1 MIQTWKLPPD
11 ITENGISKSAID
23 YICLIQFV
31 MGKIIT
37 RMGYCIDQKVVNNIN
52 RFDVIATKWEMVNA
66 LDEEKNHL
74 RDALPAEKLSEIIA
88 IVVSM
93 I

>member
-1 MIQTWKLPPD
+1 
-11 ITENGISKSAID
+11 
-23 YICLIQFV
+23 
-31 MGKIIT
+31 
-37 RMGYCIDQKVVNNIN
+37 MGYCIDQKVVNNIN